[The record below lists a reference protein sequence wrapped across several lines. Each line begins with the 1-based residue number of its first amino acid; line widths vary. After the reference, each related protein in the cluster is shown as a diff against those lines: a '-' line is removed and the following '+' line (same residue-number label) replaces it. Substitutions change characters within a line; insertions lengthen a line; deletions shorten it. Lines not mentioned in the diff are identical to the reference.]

1 MKLHLRM
8 LACGSMLLFGLAAPA
23 ANASVPPAF
32 FANTPFS
39 MTVPVATLTWTTSRA
54 GFARIEMFDIQ
65 GRLVRRLV
73 DEPAMA
79 AGAHEATIDGRNQR
93 GESLPSGVYF
103 IRGALSEGA
112 FKRIITILK

>member
-8 LACGSMLLFGLAAPA
+8 LACGSMLLFSLAAPA
-23 ANASVPPAF
+23 ANASGPPAF

-39 MTVPVATLTWTTSRA
+39 MTVPVNGTA
-54 GFARIEMFDIQ
+54 DQ
-65 GRLVRRLV
+65 
-73 DEPAMA
+73 P
-79 AGAHEATIDGRNQR
+79 
-93 GESLPSGVYF
+93 F